1 MALRLLYPAF
11 LKVLGWMAAL
21 PTRSEASKNAEILVL
36 RHQLGLSAHRMTGVS
51 RPNQSRQTTSSSSEA
66 AASPR

>member
-11 LKVLGWMAAL
+11 LKVLGWMAL

-36 RHQLGLSAHRMTGVS
+36 RHQLGLSAHRMTGVL